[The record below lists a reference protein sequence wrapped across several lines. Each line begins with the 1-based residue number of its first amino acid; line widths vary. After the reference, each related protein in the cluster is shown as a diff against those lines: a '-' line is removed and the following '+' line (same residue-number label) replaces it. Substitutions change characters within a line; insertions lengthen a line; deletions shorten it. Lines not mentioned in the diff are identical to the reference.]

1 MLSKKQKIVF
11 CTLFGIVF
19 IGLLLI
25 ATFYDL
31 QISNLLAGKW
41 MIDGNYMSSNKFARF
56 FEVVGEMPLYL
67 FIMVACA
74 IIVSKCLEIKRT
86 WLKVLLC
93 VLFFVIGVGLGYYG
107 GDKFWAYIY
116 KLDKVK
122 YLWFDDNILLLIITI
137 VLSIVLE
144 GLFVLLILKKLKT
157 MLNQLLPLAVIVLIA
172 ALISNGIVQGAK
184 PFFAR
189 ERYRA
194 IYYLDY
200 LKYTDHP
207 GFTPWYVIGG
217 SSSKIVDTFPEELGV
232 TSTFFSSF
240 PSGHTCAA
248 GITYSLMFIPLFI
261 DKFKNSKYRWIF
273 IAIGIFYTGL
283 VAFTRILMGAH
294 YLSDVLFG
302 GTIVFLSNILA
313 YVIVNS
319 YLKKKN
325 INN

>member
-11 CTLFGIVF
+11 WSLFGIIF
-19 IGLLLI
+19 IGLLLV

-31 QISNLLAGKW
+31 QISNLLASKW
-41 MIDGNYMSSNKFARF
+41 MVDGKYMSTNKFARF

-67 FIMVACA
+67 FIMVACS
-74 IIVSKCLEIKRT
+74 IIVTKCFEIKRT
-86 WLKVLLC
+86 WLKILLC
-93 VLFFVIGVGLGYYG
+93 ALFFVIGVALGYYG

-122 YLWFDDNILLLIITI
+122 YLWFNDNILLLVITI

-144 GLFVLLILKKLKT
+144 FLFVLLISKKLNKYI
-157 MLNQLLPLAVIVLIA
+157 NQLLPLAVIVLIA

-194 IYYLDY
+194 IYYLEY
-200 LKYTDHP
+200 LNYTEHP

-217 SSSKIVDTFPEELGV
+217 SSSKIVATFPKELDV

-248 GITYSLMFIPLFI
+248 GITYSLMFIPLFVE
-261 DKFKNSKYRWIF
+261 KFKNSKYSWVF
-273 IAIGIFYTGL
+273 ITIGIFYTGL

-302 GTIVFLSNILA
+302 GTIVFLSNIIA
-313 YVIVNS
+313 FVIVKA

-325 INN
+325 INY

>member
-1 MLSKKQKIVF
+1 MLTKKQKVIF
-11 CTLFGIVF
+11 WSLFAF
-19 IGLLLI
+19 IFISLLLV
-25 ATFYDL
+25 ATFFDL

-41 MIDGNYMSSNKFARF
+41 MVNGDYMSSNKFGRF

-67 FIMVACA
+67 FIMLACA
-74 IIVSKCLEIKRT
+74 VIVSKCFEIKRK
-86 WLKVLLC
+86 WLKITLC
-93 VLFFVIGVGLGYYG
+93 VLFFIVGVGLGYYG

-122 YLWFDDNILLLIITI
+122 YVWFNDNIFLLISTV
-137 VLSIVLE
+137 VLSIILE
-144 GLFVLLILKKLKT
+144 ILFVLLISKKLNKYI
-157 MLNQLLPLAVIVLIA
+157 NQLLPVAVIVLIA

-194 IYYLDY
+194 IYYLNY
-200 LKYTDHP
+200 INYTNHP
-207 GFTPWYVIGG
+207 GFTPWYVVGG
-217 SSSKIVDTFPEELGV
+217 SSGKIVATFPEELGI

-248 GITYSLMFIPLFI
+248 GITYGLMFIPVFV
-261 DKFKNSKYRWIF
+261 DKFKHSKYNWIF
-273 IAIGIFYTGL
+273 IACGIFYTGL
-283 VAFTRILMGAH
+283 IAFSRIVMGAH

-302 GTIVFLSNILA
+302 GTIVFISNLIG
-313 YVIVNS
+313 YWIVKA

-325 INN
+325 IQY